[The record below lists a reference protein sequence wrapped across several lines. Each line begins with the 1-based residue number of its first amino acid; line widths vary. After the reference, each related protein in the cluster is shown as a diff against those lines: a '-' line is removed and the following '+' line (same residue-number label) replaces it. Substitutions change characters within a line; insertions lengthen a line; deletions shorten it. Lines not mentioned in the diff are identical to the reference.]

1 MFLWWSDPYTW
12 ITIAAI
18 VATALLAFRLLYLF
32 LKHGRPRRWITWCV
46 IMLWVLSVCP
56 WVYISAKAQGIA
68 GEKQNSPAPNLRL
81 TLEDGRQVQLND
93 LKGRPILL
101 DFWATWCGPCRA
113 SEPALNALSKEHL
126 EKGLTLA
133 RISGDE
139 DVAKWRRYLL
149 AHPSH
154 ALEALDRDSVAAEAF
169 GVRDRPTFVLIDGD
183 GVVRWRQHGWTP
195 YSYFILRHALTRV
208 LG

>member
-32 LKHGRPRRWITWCV
+32 LKHGRP
-46 IMLWVLSVCP
+46 
-56 WVYISAKAQGIA
+56 
-68 GEKQNSPAPNLRL
+68 
-81 TLEDGRQVQLND
+81 QVQLND

-154 ALEALDRDSVAAEAF
+154 GLEALDRDSVAAEAF